1 MDSSLGDVHTGA
13 QEGSRIVEMEDLI
26 SAFLRAGVILSA
38 AVIGIGLAIA
48 VFRGTG
54 TAAYPTTLSG
64 VITGITTLNLMAV
77 IDLGLLLLIITPVVR
92 VGMSVAVFLYERDY
106 FYAAVTLFVLTVLM
120 ISFALGKVE

>member
-1 MDSSLGDVHTGA
+1 M
-13 QEGSRIVEMEDLI
+13 QMEDLI

-54 TAAYPTTLSG
+54 IAAYPTTISG

>member
-1 MDSSLGDVHTGA
+1 MDSSPGGRTGA

-38 AVIGIGLAIA
+38 AVIGIGLAMA

-54 TAAYPTTLSG
+54 TATYPTTISG
-64 VITGITTLNLMAV
+64 VIAGIMNMNLMAV

-106 FYAAVTLFVLTVLM
+106 FYAAVTLLVLTVLL
-120 ISFALGKVE
+120 ISFVLGKVE